1 MKLFGR
7 KKAAEQAAV
16 AHKDEKPKSPYKEGN
31 EFIQAAADFEKS
43 EIDNVKKR
51 EKIAWTVTG
60 AAALVAVAAVFTV
73 AAMQPLVRVEP
84 YILLVDSNT
93 GKTNVITTL
102 EHQTVDNDKVL
113 NKHWLGRYVVNRE
126 GYDWY
131 TIQDTYDTTIAMSS
145 PQEQAR
151 YSKPYQDG
159 VGPDKILKED
169 FRVKVEIK
177 SISFVGET
185 AQVRFSKTKL
195 PVNPS
200 SGVQPITEHQ
210 IATIAYH
217 YDNPPTKE
225 EERDYNPVGFI
236 VDSYQVEVENVQS

>member
-16 AHKDEKPKSPYKEGN
+16 AHKEEKPKSPYKEGN

-102 EHQTVDNDKVL
+102 EH
-113 NKHWLGRYVVNRE
+113 
-126 GYDWY
+126 
-131 TIQDTYDTTIAMSS
+131 A
-145 PQEQAR
+145 EQAL
-151 YSKPYQDG
+151 
-159 VGPDKILKED
+159 VG
-169 FRVKVEIK
+169 
-177 SISFVGET
+177 
-185 AQVRFSKTKL
+185 QVCC
-195 PVNPS
+195 
-200 SGVQPITEHQ
+200 QP
-210 IATIAYH
+210 
-217 YDNPPTKE
+217 
-225 EERDYNPVGFI
+225 
-236 VDSYQVEVENVQS
+236 

>member
-16 AHKDEKPKSPYKEGN
+16 AHKEEKPKSPYKEGN

-159 VGPDKILKED
+159 VGPDKILK
-169 FRVKVEIK
+169 R
-177 SISFVGET
+177 
-185 AQVRFSKTKL
+185 
-195 PVNPS
+195 
-200 SGVQPITEHQ
+200 
-210 IATIAYH
+210 
-217 YDNPPTKE
+217 
-225 EERDYNPVGFI
+225 GFPR
-236 VDSYQVEVENVQS
+236 QG